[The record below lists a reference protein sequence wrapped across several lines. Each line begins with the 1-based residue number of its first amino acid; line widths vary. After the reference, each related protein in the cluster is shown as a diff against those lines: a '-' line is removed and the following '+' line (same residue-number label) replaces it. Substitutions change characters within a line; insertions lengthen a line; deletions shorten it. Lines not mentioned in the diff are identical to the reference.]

1 MTSDSLHP
9 LIAALLPEL
18 ILVIGASLVLLLG
31 LGGQRSASNGSSHL
45 AILTLIV
52 AFWATWRPA
61 DTGPVA
67 SLNIDALASYA
78 RMATLSVG
86 LVILL
91 AARHVPEAAE
101 RGEFHALILFSLAG
115 VMLVTAAN
123 DLILLFLA
131 LELVS
136 VPTYIL
142 VGLSRRD
149 IRAQEATGKYFFL
162 GALAAAL
169 TLYGFSFLYGT
180 SGTTQLFSTASA
192 PTSIAAHL
200 ALPSNAADRLVTLG
214 VLLAIAGLAFKIAA
228 VPLHFYVADVY
239 QGAAS
244 PVTGLLGFVPKF
256 AGLLALIRLM
266 SLRGWEFNDAMFWL
280 LWAMAAA
287 TMTVGNTLAL
297 MQHSVKR
304 MLAYSSIAHSGYM
317 LVGLLAGPGGTD
329 GTASSPLSSG
339 IGALIFY
346 MTVYG
351 VMNLG
356 AFACLSYFRKPG
368 ADDEEDSADSLDD
381 LAGTAA
387 RHPWACLALA
397 ICVLSLMGLPPTG
410 GFFGKLYV
418 FSAALSASAGTE
430 RQAAMILLVL
440 VGVLNSAVAAAY
452 YLRIVGACYVRK
464 PAAEHAPLQ
473 PSACPALRLAMVVCA
488 TFILAAFWRPG
499 LLFDQSRRAGI
510 AAANV
515 RILAGQSPVP
525 EPTADSAVITNVRGP

>member
-1 MTSDSLHP
+1 MTSTSLHP

-18 ILVIGASLVLLLG
+18 ILVIGASLILLVGVFGQKSNSNATAHLG
-31 LGGQRSASNGSSHL
+31 IVTLL
-45 AILTLIV
+45 AAL
-52 AFWATWRPA
+52 WATWRPIESS
-61 DTGPVA
+61 TVGTS
-67 SLNIDALASYA
+67 SLNVDSLVWYA
-78 RMATLSVG
+78 RMATIAVG
-86 LVILL
+86 ILILL
-91 AARHVPEAAE
+91 TSRHVPEAGE
-101 RGEFHALILFSLAG
+101 RGEFFALILFSLAG
-115 VMLVTAAN
+115 VMLVSIAN

-162 GALAAAL
+162 GAMAAAM

-180 SGTTQLFSTASA
+180 SGTTQLFSSDAA
-192 PTSIAAHL
+192 PASIAAYF
-200 ALPSNAADRLVTLG
+200 ARPSNAADRLMTLG
-214 VLLAIAGLAFKIAA
+214 LILAMAGLAFKIAA

-256 AGLLALIRLM
+256 AGLLALIRLL
-266 SLRGWEFNDAMFWL
+266 SLRGWEYNDALFWL
-280 LWAMAAA
+280 LWAIAAA

-297 MQHSVKR
+297 MQNSVKR

-317 LVGLLAGPGGTD
+317 LVGLLAGPGRTD
-329 GTASSPLSSG
+329 SASRSPLSSG
-339 IGALIFY
+339 IGAMIFY

-356 AFACLSYFRKPG
+356 AFACLSFFRKPG
-368 ADDEEDSADSLDD
+368 TDDEEDSADSLDD
-381 LAGTAA
+381 LAGAA
-387 RHPWACLALA
+387 VRNPWACLALA

-430 RQAAMILLVL
+430 RQTAMIVL
-440 VGVLNSAVAAAY
+440 VVIGVLNSAIAAAY
-452 YLRIVGACYVRK
+452 YLRIIGACYLRK
-464 PAAEHAPLQ
+464 PSTEHAALTT
-473 PSACPALRLAMVVCA
+473 STCPALRMSLVLCAAFLLAV
-488 TFILAAFWRPG
+488 FWRPG
-499 LLFDQSRRAGI
+499 LLFEQAKLATAQVRTVAGHLPSTP
-510 AAANV
+510 ATAE
-515 RILAGQSPVP
+515 SPASM
-525 EPTADSAVITNVRGP
+525 TTGGS

>member
-18 ILVIGASLVLLLG
+18 ILVVGASLVLLIG
-31 LGGQRSASNGSSHL
+31 LAGQRSSPNGSSHS
-45 AILTLIV
+45 AIVTLIV
-52 AFWATWRPA
+52 AFWATWRPIDA
-61 DTGPVA
+61 GPVA
-67 SLNIDALASYA
+67 SLNIDALVSYA
-78 RMATLSVG
+78 RMAILAVG

-91 AARHVPEAAE
+91 AARHVPEGSE

-115 VMLVTAAN
+115 MMLVSAAN

-142 VGLSRRD
+142 IGLSRRD

-162 GALAAAL
+162 GALAAAM

-180 SGTTQLFSTASA
+180 AGTTQLFSTASA
-192 PTSIAAHL
+192 PASIAAHL

-214 VLLAIAGLAFKIAA
+214 LLLAIAGLAFKIAA
-228 VPLHFYVADVY
+228 VPLHFYIGDVY

-266 SLRGWEFNDAMFWL
+266 SLRGWEINDAMFWL

-304 MLAYSSIAHSGYM
+304 MLAYSGVAHTGYM
-317 LVGLLAGPGGTD
+317 LVGLLAGPGHHEQ
-329 GTASSPLSSG
+329 ALRSPLSSG
-339 IGALIFY
+339 VGALIFY

-381 LAGTAA
+381 LAGAA
-387 RHPWACLALA
+387 LRHPWACLALA

-418 FSAALSASAGTE
+418 FSAALSTSAGTE
-430 RQAAMILLVL
+430 RQTAMILLV
-440 VGVLNSAVAAAY
+440 VIGVLNSAVAAAY
-452 YLRIVGACYVRK
+452 YLRIVGTCYLRK
-464 PAAEHAPLQ
+464 PSAGEVPLR
-473 PSACPALRLAMVVCA
+473 PSSCPALRLALVVCA
-488 TFILAAFWRPG
+488 AFILAVFWRPG
-499 LLFDQSRRAGI
+499 TLFDQARL
-510 AAANV
+510 AASNV
-515 RILAGQSPVP
+515 RILAGELGVPVS
-525 EPTADSAVITNVRGP
+525 TADNVTSTTK